1 MAANIVIRADVVD
14 ISKDTPRNNEN
25 FLVDT
30 NVWYWMTYSKASLYS
45 LAGLCCTSRKADE
58 ITPAPDAAMPW
69 HPRAPCS
76 GARVA

>member
-30 NVWYWMTYSKASLYS
+30 NVWYWMTYSKEVFIVWLLHTKFQATQGIRSL
-45 LAGLCCTSRKADE
+45 L
-58 ITPAPDAAMPW
+58 
-69 HPRAPCS
+69 
-76 GARVA
+76 